1 MGQLETKWGKS
12 WDAHQFTNPGMHADF
27 RIPTCAPIPASRDAS
42 PIRLLRLPSPVSL
55 DALLSR
61 LLCSPSPGF
70 CEMRTQSRDVHRIPA
85 NFPIPGCT
93 PIPCPG
99 TLRRAGYSARQ
110 VPGFAGCTP
119 ISESRDA
126 CHSRV
131 LRNAHPIL
139 GCAPNP
145 SQFPNLGMR
154 ANSRVPGRFAKQVTP
169 LAKSRVLRDAH
180 QFPNPGMRADF
191 ILFFFTGIIV
201 PNWTLSKIGKTN
213 QSPSCFRLPREM
225 KISYLLSKMLQVI
238 FIGINETRQGAQNKK
253 KWSSFSAIGTSISSD
268 APIPVSRDASPSR
281 LLRSPSPGFC
291 GMRTNFRIPGCVK
304 ISYLLSKM
312 LQVIFIGINETRQGA
327 QNKKKWSSFSAI
339 GTSISSVHVS

>member
-1 MGQLETKWGKS
+1 MGQILGCAPIYES
-12 WDAHQFTNPGMHADF
+12 RDARRFSNPDMRANSRRSGYFACQVLCPWMLCWAGYSARQAPGFAKCAPNPGMC
-27 RIPTCAPIPASRDAS
+27 TESLPISQSRDA
-42 PIRLLRLPSPVSL
+42 RQ
-55 DALLSR
+55 
-61 LLCSPSPGF
+61 F
-70 CEMRTQSRDVHRIPA
+70 
-85 NFPIPGCT
+85 
-93 PIPCPG
+93 PCPG

-291 GMRTNFRIPGCVK
+291 GMRTNFRIPGCVP
-304 ISYLLSKM
+304 ILFY
-312 LQVIFIGINETRQGA
+312 F
-327 QNKKKWSSFSAI
+327 SSQAL
-339 GTSISSVHVS
+339 